1 MERFRTK
8 EQQADHELRQL
19 LGNGNAHSD
28 DHKTQ
33 KWGTVPGIRGRVR
46 PQIGKGNALL
56 LKILYTK
63 LLLLI

>member
-19 LGNGNAHSD
+19 LGNGNVNGEE
-28 DHKTQ
+28 HKTQ

-46 PQIGKGNALL
+46 PQIGKKCAFFSIAKLY
-56 LKILYTK
+56 KIVS
-63 LLLLI
+63 IE